1 VEGIEGMRARRGG
14 REGRA
19 LTNGPAK
26 LCYALAI
33 DRTLDGADLVEGEA
47 LWIER
52 DEAVPEE
59 RVARGPRVGVRGD
72 EWAVTVPWRF
82 WIEGNPYVS
91 KES

>member
-1 VEGIEGMRARRGG
+1 
-14 REGRA
+14 

-33 DRTLDGADLVEGEA
+33 DRALDGTDLVEGDA

-52 DEAVPEE
+52 D
-59 RVARGPRVGVRGD
+59 ARPARETIASGPRVGVRGD
-72 EWAVTVPWRF
+72 AWALQVPWRF

-91 KES
+91 RR